1 MNHRFNKKSSV
12 VLAVLLSAGAAG
24 LLTGCSKN
32 FLNRQPLGQYTTGN
46 YPYPS
51 GGGPYDQYVFAAY
64 ASLRNDG
71 NGNVAVS
78 DFNFMGATAIRADD
92 DDKGSTSGDSPDQ
105 VAMDGFPVTPTN
117 GLIDGLWTGYY
128 ASIARCNTVLNVVG
142 TDSTG
147 TAQAVKTLA
156 QAEARF
162 IRAYDYF
169 MLVRLWANV
178 PLVDT
183 VLGSVSQANIPQST
197 PAQIYAF
204 IEKDLQFAAANLPAS
219 WPAKYI
225 GRVTTGSAN
234 GMLAKV
240 YLTEQK
246 WALAMAAANTVISS
260 GMYDLSTP
268 YNKIFT
274 EDGENSSESVFEI
287 QAYADASNPE
297 NLAYGCGYVN
307 REGVRGA
314 GTFNLGWGFNVPA
327 PGLVAAYETGDPR
340 ADATLLYCPSVTPTM
355 YGEVFPAEPNPIYN
369 MKGYTNPQVR
379 ALVGDNF
386 GWWMDLRILRYA
398 DVVLM
403 YAEAAN
409 ETGDATDA
417 LAKLEMVRARARAG
431 NNAILPPVTTTDQTQ
446 LRLAIQ
452 HERRIELAMENDRFF
467 DCVRWGINQAAESAA
482 GKSGYLDARDKLLPI
497 PQAELDLSKGVLKQ
511 NPMY

>member
-1 MNHRFNKKSSV
+1 MKRLNIFASV
-12 VLAVLLSAGAAG
+12 VSVGLVAGAAAVT
-24 LLTGCSKN
+24 LTGCSKN
-32 FLNRQPLGQYTTGN
+32 FLNRQPLGQYTNQN

-71 NGNVAVS
+71 NGNVSVS
-78 DFNFMGATAIRADD
+78 DFNYLGATSIRADD
-92 DDKGSTSGDSPDQ
+92 DDKGSTPTDSPDQ
-105 VAMDGFPVTPTN
+105 IAMDGFPVTPTN

-128 ASIARCNTVLNVVG
+128 ASIAKCNTVLQVVG
-142 TDSTG
+142 QDSTG
-147 TAQAVKTLA
+147 TAQSVKVLA

-169 MLVRLWANV
+169 MMVRLWANV

-183 VLGSVSQANIPQST
+183 VIASVSQTNIAQST
-197 PAQIYAF
+197 PDQIYAF
-204 IEKDLQFAAANLPAS
+204 IEKDLQFAAANLPPT

-240 YLTEQK
+240 YLYEKK
-246 WALAMAAANTVISS
+246 WSLAMQTANLVINS
-260 GMYDLSTP
+260 GVYDLTTP

-274 EDGENSSESVFEI
+274 EAGENSSESVFEI

-297 NLAYGCGYVN
+297 NLAYGCGYAN
-307 REGVRGA
+307 RQGVRGA
-314 GTFNLGWGFNVPA
+314 GVFNLGWGFNVPA
-327 PGLVAAYETGDPR
+327 PGLVSAYEANDPR
-340 ADATLLYCPSVTPTM
+340 ADATLLYCPSTTPTM
-355 YGEVFPAEPNPIYN
+355 YGEVFPVEPNPIYN
-369 MKGYTNPQVR
+369 MKEYTNPAIR
-379 ALVGDNF
+379 AEVGDMF
-386 GWWMDLRILRYA
+386 GWWMDIRVQRYA
-398 DVVLM
+398 DVVLI

-452 HERRIELAMENDRFF
+452 HERRIEFAMEAERFF
-467 DCVRWGINQAAESAA
+467 DCVRWGINQSAESAA
-482 GKSGYLDARDKLLPI
+482 GKSNYLDARDKLLPI
-497 PQAELDLSKGVLKQ
+497 PQTELDLSKGVLKQ